1 MRLRKSAT
9 LALAMAFAVWSSL
22 AQAASEQMQE
32 LTKALRI
39 GDMVEILR
47 QEGFTHSQQLAA
59 DLIPGRAN
67 ASWSK
72 QITTIYDTGWME
84 QVVSQTFAEEMQGAA
99 LAPLITFFTSDTGRE
114 VVELELKAREA
125 LLDEKKE
132 QLAGQLYRRAKR
144 NNSWIYEQITELIE
158 DSDLVEFNVAGSL
171 NSNMMFYRGMADGGA
186 FTLSEEEML
195 ADVWSQEEQ
204 IRADSEDWLGPYLM
218 LAYQKLDREEL
229 SAYAGLYRTEPGQKF
244 NTAIFKAY
252 NTLYD
257 QISYALGR
265 AIARQLKSEE
275 L

>member
-9 LALAMAFAVWSSL
+9 LAAGLAFAVWSSL

-32 LTKALRI
+32 LTEALRI

-84 QVVSQTFAEEMQGAA
+84 KVVSQTFAEEMRDAA
-99 LAPLITFFTSDTGRE
+99 LAPLIAFFTSDTGRE

-244 NTAIFKAY
+244 NTAIFTAY

>member
-1 MRLRKSAT
+1 
-9 LALAMAFAVWSSL
+9 
-22 AQAASEQMQE
+22 QAASEQMQE
-32 LTKALRI
+32 LTEALRI

-84 QVVSQTFAEEMQGAA
+84 KVVSQTFAEEMRDAA
-99 LAPLITFFTSDTGRE
+99 LAPLIAFFTSDTGRE

-244 NTAIFKAY
+244 NTAIFTAY

>member
-9 LALAMAFAVWSSL
+9 LAAVLAFAVWSSL

-32 LTKALRI
+32 LTEALRI

-84 QVVSQTFAEEMQGAA
+84 KVVSQTFAEEMRDAA
-99 LAPLITFFTSDTGRE
+99 LAPLIAFFTSDTGRE
-114 VVELELKAREA
+114 VVELELKAREE

-244 NTAIFKAY
+244 NTAIFTAY